1 MSVSAAELQKNI
13 DTVLSCVR
21 GRARVLAATK
31 TVDAATVNM
40 ICDMGVTLI
49 GENRVQELMEKLPLL
64 DKRFEIHFIG
74 RLQRNKVKY
83 VVGKVALIHSL
94 DSVELAEEIDRRAA
108 KLGIVQDCLVEI
120 NPGED
125 SKGGVPLEKAEDFL
139 ASVGRFEH
147 IRVRGL
153 MSVAPNFGEKE
164 KNRSFFTK
172 INQKFIDI
180 KGKNVDNINMGNIV
194 MDILSLGMTH
204 DYAEAVECGSNL
216 VRIGEGIFGKRSY
229 PAGGAGK

>member
-1 MSVSAAELQKNI
+1 MSVSVSELQKNI
-13 DTVLSCVR
+13 DTVLSRVR

-31 TVDAATVNM
+31 TVDAGTINR
-40 ICDMGVTLI
+40 IYDMGVTLI
-49 GENRVQELMEKLPLL
+49 GENRVQELMEKLPFL

-74 RLQRNKVKY
+74 RLQRNKAKY
-83 VVGKVALIHSL
+83 IVGKVALIHSL
-94 DSVELAEEIDRRAA
+94 DSVGLAEEIDRRAA

-125 SKGGVPLEKAEDFL
+125 SKGGVALENVDDFL
-139 ASVGRFEH
+139 ASAARFEH

-153 MSVAPNFGEKE
+153 MSVAPNLGENE

-180 KGKNVDNINMGNIV
+180 KGKNVDNISMGNIA

-204 DYAEAVECGSNL
+204 DYAEAVECGSTL

-229 PAGGAGK
+229 PAGGTGK